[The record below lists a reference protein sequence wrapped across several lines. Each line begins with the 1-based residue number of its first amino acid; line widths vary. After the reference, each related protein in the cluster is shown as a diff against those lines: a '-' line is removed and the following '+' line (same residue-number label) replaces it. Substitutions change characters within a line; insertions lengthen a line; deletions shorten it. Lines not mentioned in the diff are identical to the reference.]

1 MIIKYNMPTAS
12 FFTAEQR
19 IPIAQKKVSV
29 AAENG
34 LSYKLGQ
41 RINFVVPASTGYFM
55 PSETYLRMD
64 VKIQQPHDVS
74 GRHTRLQLD
83 GELGANV
90 LIRDIT
96 IRSGG
101 AQNVLLEE
109 IQNVNVLTALR
120 YDYETNDNLKAK
132 RALTEGSQFKSVEN
146 RGTLG
151 SSETIMN
158 NHRNNSY
165 YGHTTSNFTNGQ
177 YRTCKALIRLP
188 SGIFQNDRV
197 FPLGLTDGLRIEI
210 LLEEAPKVFRQLD
223 TVIKDRSITSGCR
236 FHSIN
241 GSGTVGAANNWQSG
255 SATTTVYL
263 QRDNDLLAASSLPFA
278 VGESI
283 SWFNPGNNA
292 DAGASAETIITAVAF
307 EAGTS
312 APAVSRV
319 KITFASKAQDSGA
332 TIGPG
337 YFAYS
342 RSVKK
347 WTTNPTASVDDVEL
361 LIQQVTMPDGY
372 TSTLNDMLKA
382 GGSLNYDF
390 LSYTNY
396 KYSQQKEDRVA
407 NIRLPI
413 QNSRCKSI
421 LCVPTDASIYTAADA
436 INALGTYQVN
446 NVAHDC
452 GAHGVNNST
461 RSGLVGIADHLTQYQ
476 FLYDGRLNP
485 SRKVPCDRISINDD
499 GRQGL
504 NQQVLIEQEKSLH
517 MANIDPLSFR
527 SFQENFFIGRA
538 LSLADGVYDGRGRD
552 FSLQVEYQE
561 TTAPTKNHLWHCF
574 VAHLRRIVVSGD
586 NISIQV

>member
-1 MIIKYNMPTAS
+1 MPTTS
-12 FFTAEQR
+12 FFTAESR
-19 IPIAQKKVSV
+19 IPIAQKKISV

-41 RINFVVPASTGYFM
+41 RINFVVPSSTGYFM

-64 VKIQQPHDVS
+64 VKVQMPVDVAGS
-74 GRHTRLQLD
+74 MTKLSLD
-83 GELGANV
+83 GQLGANV

-120 YDYETNDNLKAK
+120 YDYETNDNIKAK

-151 SSETIMN
+151 AEESLMN
-158 NHRNNSY
+158 NHRSNSFY
-165 YGHTTSNFTNGQ
+165 DHSSATFGNDSYK
-177 YRTCKALIRLP
+177 TCKALIRLP
-188 SGIFQNDRV
+188 AGIFQNDRV

-223 TVIKDRSITSGCR
+223 NVIKDRAITSNCR

-241 GSGTVGAANNWQSG
+241 GSDTVGAANHWQSG
-255 SATTTVYL
+255 SGTTTIFFE
-263 QRDNDLLAASSLPFA
+263 RDNDLLSANSLPFA
-278 VGESI
+278 VGETI
-283 SWFNPGNNA
+283 SWYDPTNDVDAAATA
-292 DAGASAETIITAVAF
+292 DVVITAISF
-307 EAGTS
+307 EAGAGS
-312 APAVSRV
+312 VSRV
-319 KITFASKAQDSGA
+319 KITFTSVTQTSGA

-342 RSVKK
+342 RSVTT
-347 WTTNPTASVDDVEL
+347 WTTPPTASIDDVEL

-372 TSTLNDMLKA
+372 TATMNEMLKA

-396 KYSQQKEDRVA
+396 KTSIQSTDRVA

-421 LCVPTDASIYTAADA
+421 LCIPTDASVYSAMDSMSGT
-436 INALGTYQVN
+436 GTYKVN
-446 NVAHDC
+446 DVTHDC
-452 GAHGVNNST
+452 GTSGVNNST
-461 RSGLVGIADHLTQYQ
+461 RSGLVGIADHLTNYQ
-476 FLYDGRLNP
+476 FLYDGKLNP
-485 SRKVPCDRISINDD
+485 SRKVPCGRTSINSSK
-499 GRQGL
+499 RQGI
-504 NQQVLIEQEKSLH
+504 NQQVLIECEKALH

-527 SFQENFFIGRA
+527 SFQENFFIARA
-538 LSLADGVYDGRGRD
+538 LSLSDGVYDGRGKD
-552 FSLQVEYQE
+552 FSLQLEYQE
-561 TTAPTKNHLWHCF
+561 TTAPTKNKLVHCF
-574 VAHLRRIVVSGD
+574 VAHLRRIIVSGD